1 MTVATS
7 ISGTTLTIKVNHER
21 KIEGTDESVKVWLRT
36 GGSSGE
42 YAMSCTSSAKVTT
55 CTTAV
60 TSSFAYLYNSTY
72 ENEILV
78 AYVDNEGSY
87 IDTKEILRRDLL
99 IIPEILDSDNTA
111 GAEVNKEGYSL
122 FSDGKTIMIA
132 LNSATIDDVSI
143 NEAVI
148 LKAIFG
154 DNYAT
159 ILGSYTVGLNSV
171 DTSTCAGTNGCV
183 GFDTT
188 TMTITASFNGGYPAA
203 IDYILNNQPQIM
215 VYDYTPKFSESSVT
229 ALSATTCELGS
240 ACNVTPLSYYDYQGN
255 PVGTVSNV
263 ITYNGEVV
271 NSIDTRKLGTYLV
284 TTVAEDSYGNKSK
297 AVVREYKVVD
307 TTAPVIE
314 VSKEALIV
322 KQGEELNDL
331 DEVIVND
338 NYDKV
343 LMIERISEEVDTSKV
358 GTYKL
363 GYKVVD
369 SNGNETIVY
378 RDVVVKGDYT
388 KTIMIISMIST
399 VLLTILGIGTY
410 YFIKRRI
417 SSRR

>member
-1 MTVATS
+1 M
-7 ISGTTLTIKVNHER
+7 
-21 KIEGTDESVKVWLRT
+21 
-36 GGSSGE
+36 
-42 YAMSCTSSAKVTT
+42 
-55 CTTAV
+55 
-60 TSSFAYLYNSTY
+60 
-72 ENEILV
+72 
-78 AYVDNEGSY
+78 
-87 IDTKEILRRDLL
+87 
-99 IIPEILDSDNTA
+99 DSDNTA

-215 VYDYTPKFSESSVT
+215 VYDYTPKFSESAVT

-255 PVGTVSNV
+255 PVGTVSNM

-271 NSIDTRKLGTYLV
+271 ERIDSSKLGTYLV

-314 VSKEALIV
+314 VSKEALVV

-331 DEVIVND
+331 DEVVVND

-369 SNGNETIVY
+369 SSGNITIVY
-378 RDVVVKGDYT
+378 RDVIVMGDHT
-388 KTIMIISMIST
+388 NVI
-399 VLLTILGIGTY
+399 ILGILISCLISIAVGVGAHHY
-410 YFIKRRI
+410 IKRKK
-417 SSRR
+417 SYLN